1 MKLTITSNGFTG
13 NIVATVALLFG
24 NDLLSDALTVTAAQ
38 ISLKKKKRPLTT
50 CTCKLRPLVDLCGKC
65 SNCSALNIKQ

>member
-38 ISLKKKKRPLTT
+38 ISLKKKKATHNMHIQT
-50 CTCKLRPLVDLCGKC
+50 ETSSGFMW
-65 SNCSALNIKQ
+65 

>member
-38 ISLKKKKRPLTT
+38 ISLKKKKKKATHNMHMQT
-50 CTCKLRPLVDLCGKC
+50 ETSSGFMW
-65 SNCSALNIKQ
+65 